1 MNTLTPK
8 QEEIAVRAYHLFIE
22 GGCQHGR
29 DLEYW
34 FQAERE
40 LGGKFFVPPAA
51 EVPVKKT
58 AAKKAPAKKAA
69 KKAPA
74 KKAAGKP
81 NLTTAALM
89 AQPQP
94 ADA

>member
-69 KKAPA
+69 AVKKPADAPAA
-74 KKAAGKP
+74 KKAAKKK
-81 NLTTAALM
+81 A
-89 AQPQP
+89 
-94 ADA
+94 